1 VFRKNIIKQNGVT
14 NLVVDTLSNNR
25 IKPPFGLSLNGNTLA
40 GIHDMPN
47 ALIDVYKANRLEG
60 PPSAYEWLGSTTTAG
75 NGVFSFDIIDP
86 FVEAVSV
93 TATITTSGHS
103 NTSAFA
109 LLDLLTGIDG
119 ITQMPMEFALK
130 QNYPN
135 PFNPTTKIKYSL
147 PEASVVTLSVYNI
160 LGMRVSLL
168 VDGNQKAGY
177 YEIEFNAAGLPSGTY
192 IYRLKAGSFTSIK
205 KLLLLK

>member
-1 VFRKNIIKQNGVT
+1 
-14 NLVVDTLSNNR
+14 
-25 IKPPFGLSLNGNTLA
+25 
-40 GIHDMPN
+40 
-47 ALIDVYKANRLEG
+47 
-60 PPSAYEWLGSTTTAG
+60 
-75 NGVFSFDIIDP
+75 
-86 FVEAVSV
+86 
-93 TATITTSGHS
+93 
-103 NTSAFA
+103 
-109 LLDLLTGIDG
+109 
-119 ITQMPMEFALK
+119 MEFALK